1 MVGGAWPFLVGEA
14 ICLVDSDNERDS
26 ALLTSRRI
34 DSRVR
39 VSIRGGLCRGSP
51 GARLDRRSHA
61 SEARKLVLLL
71 FVARHGGVVVF
82 NRWFIRLRVRIRP

>member
-39 VSIRGGLCRGSP
+39 VSGRGGLCRGSP
-51 GARLDRRSHA
+51 GDRLDRRSHA
-61 SEARKLVLLL
+61 SEACK
-71 FVARHGGVVVF
+71 VVVCCLKQ
-82 NRWFIRLRVRIRP
+82 RRLGAVTSL